1 VKLQGW
7 CHPLET
13 QISSYSSYQNFVWRE
28 VQAIGKESSMQ
39 CNKTKKDGKRC
50 RAQALSGKKQCYLHS
65 EPGKA
70 AELGSKGG
78 RSRSITKQVEP
89 EPTITKPAE
98 PEATTSS
105 SSVVTAQTTDEPSV
119 VAAPNTAEESVVAAP
134 KTAEQVR
141 DLLGQTMAQVKMGQ
155 AEIKTA
161 NAVAYVGTA
170 LLRAIEISTF
180 EERIAALE
188 VRRRERTGNEF
199 G

>member
-1 VKLQGW
+1 
-7 CHPLET
+7 
-13 QISSYSSYQNFVWRE
+13 
-28 VQAIGKESSMQ
+28 MQ
-39 CNKTKKDGKRC
+39 CQKTKKDGKRC
-50 RAQALSGKKQCYLHS
+50 RAQALSGKKYCSLHS
-65 EPGKA
+65 DPGKA

-78 RSRSITKQVEP
+78 RHRSITKQVDP

-98 PEATTSS
+98 PEATLSS
-105 SSVVTAQTTDEPSV
+105 SSVVT
-119 VAAPNTAEESVVAAP
+119 AP

-141 DLLGQTMAQVKMGQ
+141 DLLGETMAQVKMGQ
-155 AEIKTA
+155 EEIKTA
-161 NAVAYVGTA
+161 NSVAYIGVA